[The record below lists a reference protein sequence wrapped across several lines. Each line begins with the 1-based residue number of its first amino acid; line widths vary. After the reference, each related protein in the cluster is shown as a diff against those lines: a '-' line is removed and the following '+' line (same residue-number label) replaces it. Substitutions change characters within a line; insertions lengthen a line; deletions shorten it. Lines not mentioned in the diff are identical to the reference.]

1 MSYFTAEK
9 LGVTLARARV
19 AAGLS
24 QVDMARRINKGK
36 ATVQSWECGAS
47 SPPADKIMELVRGL
61 RGFSAPAM
69 QEMLHRSFTKN
80 PYSANQ
86 TKIWMK
92 HLRNTFARRR
102 EL

>member
-9 LGVTLARARV
+9 LGVALARARV

-36 ATVQSWECGAS
+36 ATIQSWECGAS
-47 SPPADKIMELVRGL
+47 SPPADKIMDWFELAGL
-61 RGFSAPAM
+61 
-69 QEMLHRSFTKN
+69 LRSPPCKKCCTQNFIKS

-86 TKIWMK
+86 TKSWMRR
-92 HLRNTFARRR
+92 LQNTFAQRR